1 MRTLAAISVLLL
13 FAGCQ
18 TAPPEGLTD
27 ADRAAINKV
36 SADYVAAARA
46 ADWDAWT
53 ELWTTDAVYQVPDAP
68 ALVGHAEIRA
78 SVDGF
83 TDPPTEMNATIDA
96 MDGSGK
102 WAWARGNFVFA
113 VPETE
118 DMPEMRMVGS
128 FLWVLEKQPDG
139 TWLID
144 TECYNS
150 DTPPEM
156 PPEG

>member
-1 MRTLAAISVLLL
+1 MRTPAAFPVLLL
-13 FAGCQ
+13 LGACQ
-18 TAPPEGLTD
+18 TAVPEGLSD
-27 ADRAAINKV
+27 ADRAAIDQL
-36 SADYVAAARA
+36 SADYAAAALA

-53 ELWTTDAVYQVPDAP
+53 ELWTTDAVYQVPDGP

-78 SVDGF
+78 SVDAF
-83 TDPPTEMNATIDA
+83 TVPPTEMNATVDA

-118 DMPEMRMVGS
+118 DMPEVRMVGS

-150 DTPPEM
+150 DMPPEM